1 MFLLGNYGPQGVRIR
16 VLQVAKTIE
25 SMLDRQ
31 LRPLLTLITILPIIA
46 TTTTIIT
53 IVTA

>member
-46 TTTTIIT
+46 ATTIIT